1 MTLRRLLTERISKDG
16 VSGAGR
22 LRVLLAVVLAA
33 GLTVPLTGAKSAT
46 GSGIYSPHDKAAYLN
61 QVIIDFLRPGLVAKI
76 ETGTIAAD
84 GTITVVYNLKDP
96 VGLPL
101 DLAGIYTPGPITVGY
116 VIGVI
121 PANKDQYT
129 SYITS
134 SATGAAG
141 TFDRAAADS
150 GGVLTQLD
158 SGRYQY
164 VYKAKAP
171 TGFDATAT
179 HTIGIY
185 SSRTMTAFGIPNNM
199 SSDVF
204 SFVPNGAKVTKVRDV
219 VRTASCN
226 GCHDQL
232 SAHGGRRRQV
242 DLCIICHQPQTTA
255 ASTGVTVD
263 FKVFIHKVHMG
274 EKLPSVIAGGKYAI
288 GSADWSSVA
297 FPADIRRC
305 ETCHDQKSGAVQAT
319 NYLTKPSA
327 AACGSCHDNVNFATG
342 KNHVGGPQVSDN
354 LCATCH
360 LPQGEI
366 DFDAS
371 IKGSHMVPEDSALV
385 QGVALAIKK
394 IDGGTAG
401 SKPTVTF
408 TITDKNA
415 KKALLPTDLTTL
427 SLTLGG
433 PTSDFGYTSF
443 GSDVTTPG
451 YVTESALTAAK
462 CGADGTCT
470 YAFNHAI
477 PANAKGSFQIGM
489 EARRAEVLLPGTTKQ
504 LSVTTGAKNPVLAFS
519 VDGSAVA
526 ARRAVVATAN
536 CQRCHVRFTT
546 IHGGLRNQTEYCVM
560 CHNPSNTDGAR
571 RPGAVVAADKA
582 LPNQGIN
589 FNLLVHRIHTG
600 ENLVALGREYT
611 VVGFG
616 GSHNDFTEIRYP
628 AMNPTGAA
636 GDTRNCS
643 MCHAGGSEGI
653 LPIGKN
659 NVTDPQGPVSPVA
672 AVTSACTGCHAAIPS
687 AAHALSQTDPK
698 LGESCT
704 VCHKPTAEFGV
715 AKVHAQY

>member
-1 MTLRRLLTERISKDG
+1 M
-16 VSGAGR
+16 
-22 LRVLLAVVLAA
+22 LAVVLAA

-61 QVIIDFLRPGLVAKI
+61 QGIIDFLRPGLVAKI

-101 DLAGIYTPGPITVGY
+101 DIAGVYTPGPITVGY

-121 PANKDQYT
+121 PATSDQYT
-129 SYITS
+129 SYVTTT
-134 SATGAAG
+134 ATGAAG
-141 TFDRAAADS
+141 TFPRAAADT

-164 VYKAKAP
+164 VFKTKAP
-171 TGFDATAT
+171 TGFDVTAT

-185 SSRTMTAFGIPNNM
+185 SSRVMTAFGIPNNM

-274 EKLPSVIAGGKYAI
+274 EKLPSVIAGGSYAI
-288 GSADWSSVA
+288 GNADWSSVA

-305 ETCHDQKSGAVQAT
+305 ETCHDQKSGAVQAA
-319 NYLTKPSA
+319 NYLTKPTA

-415 KKALLPTDLTTL
+415 KQALLPTDLTTL

-433 PTSDFGYTSF
+433 PTSDYGYTSF
-443 GSDVTTPG
+443 GSDVATPG
-451 YVTESALTAAK
+451 YVTESALKAAT

-470 YAFNHAI
+470 YTFTHAI

-560 CHNPSNTDGAR
+560 CHNPSNTDAAR
-571 RPGAVVAADKA
+571 RPVAVVAADKA

-600 ENLVALGREYT
+600 ENLVALGRDYT

-616 GSHNDFTEIRYP
+616 GSHNDFSEVRYP
-628 AMNPTGAA
+628 AMSPTGAA

-643 MCHAGGSEGI
+643 MCHASGSEGI

-659 NVTDPQGPVSPVA
+659 NVVDPQGPVSPVA
-672 AVTSACTGCHAAIPS
+672 AVTSDCTGCHAAIPS

>member
-1 MTLRRLLTERISKDG
+1 MTLPRLLTERISKDG
-16 VSGAGR
+16 VSGTGR
-22 LRVLLAVVLAA
+22 LRILLAVVLAA
-33 GLTVPLTGAKSAT
+33 ALTVPLTGAKSAT
-46 GSGIYSPHDKAAYLN
+46 GSGTYSPHDKAAYLN

-76 ETGTIAAD
+76 ESGTIAAD

-96 VGLPL
+96 AGLPL
-101 DLAGIYTPGPITVGY
+101 DIAGVYTPGPITVGY

-164 VYKAKAP
+164 VFKAKAP

-204 SFVPNGAKVTKVRDV
+204 SFVPNGSKVTKVRDV
-219 VRTASCN
+219 VRTSSCN

-263 FKVFIHKVHMG
+263 YKVFIHKLHMG
-274 EKLPSVIAGGKYAI
+274 SQLPSVIAGGKYAI
-288 GSADWSSVA
+288 GSSDWSTVV
-297 FPADIRRC
+297 FPADPRRC
-305 ETCHDQKSGAVQAT
+305 ETCHDQKSGAVQAA
-319 NYLTKPSA
+319 NYATKPSA

-342 KNHVGGPQVSDN
+342 KNHAGGPQVSDN

-371 IKGSHMVPEDSALV
+371 IKGAHMVPEDSALV
-385 QGVALAIKK
+385 QGVALTIKK

-408 TITDKNA
+408 TMTDKNG
-415 KKALLPTDLTTL
+415 KNPLLLTDLTTL
-427 SLTLGG
+427 SLTMGG
-433 PTSDFGYTSF
+433 PTSDFGYTNF

-462 CGADGTCT
+462 CSTDGTCT
-470 YAFNHAI
+470 YAFTHAV

-489 EARRAEVLLPGTTKQ
+489 EARRSEVLLPGTTKQ
-504 LSVTTGAKNPVLAFS
+504 ITVTTGAKNPVLAFS

-600 ENLVALGREYT
+600 ENLVALGRSYT

-616 GSHNDFTEIRYP
+616 GTHNDFTDVRYP
-628 AMNPTGAA
+628 AMDPTGAA

-643 MCHAGGSEGI
+643 MCHAAASEQT

-659 NVTDPQGPVSPVA
+659 PVTDPQGPVSPVA
-672 AVTSACTGCHAAIPS
+672 AVTSACTGCHADTPV

-704 VCHKPTAEFGV
+704 ICHKATAEFGV